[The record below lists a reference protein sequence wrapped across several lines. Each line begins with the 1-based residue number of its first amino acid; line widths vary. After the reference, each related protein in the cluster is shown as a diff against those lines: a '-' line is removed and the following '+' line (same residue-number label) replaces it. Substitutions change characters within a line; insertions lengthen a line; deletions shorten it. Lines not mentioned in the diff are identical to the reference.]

1 MATIY
6 KVEIVSHW
14 VNYTKEELER
24 ILKEA
29 IKKQIEVEGNE
40 ITIEVQE
47 RK

>member
-14 VNYTKEELER
+14 KNYTKEELER
-24 ILKEA
+24 ILIEA
-29 IKKQIEVEGNE
+29 VKKIESEK
-40 ITIEVQE
+40 